1 MLYPF
6 PMEHDLID
14 TVVVSLVLAFI
25 LGLIFNKL
33 KFPTIFG
40 YLIAGVII
48 GPFTPGFVAD
58 AALAN
63 QLAEIG
69 IILLMFGVGLHFSFP
84 DLLKVKKIAVPGALF
99 QMGVAAALGAGVALL
114 AGFSLSHSLVFG
126 FSLSVAS
133 TVVLLRALEM
143 RGQVTSE
150 SGKIAVGWLI
160 VEDIAMVLALVLL
173 PVIAGMLHSGQEITF
188 SAVMSEVIKVAFKIG
203 GFIVFMVVIGTRLL
217 PRIFNAIAKTKSS
230 ELSTLGTLAIALGFA
245 FLAYTVFDASFALGA
260 FLAGL
265 VLNESEVGHKAA
277 EDSLPMRDAF
287 AVLFFVSVGMLF
299 DPMTLLEHPFL
310 VLVTLLVIIV
320 GKAAAA
326 LMITSIFRQKRDVSL
341 TIAISLAQ
349 IGEFSFILAG
359 MAMTHDLINDT
370 LYNLILAGA
379 LLSIALNPFLFKL
392 LDRKLASDKKAE
404 PFPTSP

>member
-1 MLYPF
+1 
-6 PMEHDLID
+6 MEHDLID

-25 LGLIFNKL
+25 FGLIFNKL

-48 GPFTPGFVAD
+48 GPHTPGFVAD
-58 AALAN
+58 VSLAN

-84 DLLKVKKIAVPGALF
+84 DLLKVKKIAIPGALF
-99 QMGVAAALGAGVALL
+99 QMAVATVLGAGVALM
-114 AGFSLSHSLVFG
+114 AGFPLSQSLVFG

-143 RGQVTSE
+143 RGAVTSQ

-173 PVIAGMLHSGQEITF
+173 PVIAGMLHSGQDITVN
-188 SAVMSEVIKVAFKIG
+188 AVMSEIIKVAFKIG
-203 GFIVFMVVIGTRLL
+203 GFVVFMIVIGTRML
-217 PRIFNAIAKTKSS
+217 PRIFKAIAKTKSS

-265 VLNESEVGHKAA
+265 VMNESEVGHKAA

-299 DPMTLLEHPFL
+299 DPMTLLEQPLL
-310 VLVTLLVIIV
+310 VLVTVLTIIV

-326 LMITSIFRQKRDVSL
+326 LVITSLFRQNRETSL

-359 MAMTHDLINDT
+359 MAMVAGLMDQT

-392 LDRKLASDKKAE
+392 LDRKLAAEKASAE
-404 PFPTSP
+404 AAA

>member
-1 MLYPF
+1 
-6 PMEHDLID
+6 MEHDLID
-14 TVVVSLVLAFI
+14 TVVISLVLAFI

-33 KFPTIFG
+33 RFPTIFG
-40 YLIAGVII
+40 YLVAGVII
-48 GPFTPGFVAD
+48 GPYTPGFVAD
-58 AALAN
+58 ASLAN

-84 DLLKVKKIAVPGALF
+84 DLLKVKKIAIPGALF
-99 QMGVAAALGAGVALL
+99 QMAVATLLGAGVGIVG
-114 AGFSLSHSLVFG
+114 GFGLVESLIFG

-143 RGQVTSE
+143 RGAVTSQ

-173 PVIAGMLHSGQEITF
+173 PVVAGMLQAGQDITIQ
-188 SAVMSEVIKVAFKIG
+188 SLMAEVLKVGFKIG

-217 PRIFNAIAKTKSS
+217 PRIFKAIARTKSS

-265 VLNESEVGHKAA
+265 VMNESEVGHKAA

-299 DPMTLLEHPFL
+299 DPMTLIEQPIM
-310 VLVTLLVIIV
+310 VAVTLLTIVV

-326 LMITSIFRQKRDVSL
+326 LCITSLFKQKKETSL

-359 MAMTHDLINDT
+359 MGMMYNLLEPA

-392 LDRKLASDKKAE
+392 LDRHLNAKPVHE
-404 PFPTSP
+404 PA